1 MKNLT
6 ITNSRF
12 LTYKDELFTID
23 VLGGVDMSQ
32 VERLVCTLRISF
44 NDYPPYRTTL
54 DLYNDSQVDKLMR
67 TLCDKWELKLI
78 EVSRTLHDLTMQ
90 LETYRLQELRY
101 TSKISNQQPELS
113 EVDKTKAL
121 ELLKSKNLA
130 NQVISK
136 LNTTGII
143 GEDENALILF
153 LALSSY
159 KFSNPFSVLC
169 QAKSGIGKSYILQK
183 LSECM
188 PNGSYSF
195 HTQLSVN
202 ALYYFDSNDIQG
214 KALLIEDIEWTNQML
229 SPLST
234 LQSQGRL
241 VKTRA
246 TKNKDGLI
254 HSTSFEVTGKLCM
267 VACAYPDKNL
277 ETIGLPF
284 LCVNLNHSEDQDN
297 LIMEYQKRSR
307 EGLVKADD
315 VRTTQHLLRCMIAT
329 LENISIINPYAT
341 FIQLPKE
348 TPYPRKSLLLL
359 LNFIDVITYFFQYQ
373 REQYIDKDTGEV
385 FIKTHPDDI
394 ELAFMLLKTN
404 LFKTNDELSMNT
416 RRFYEWLCVFIK
428 KANTNQFTALDVKK
442 TSAIHSRT
450 LNRYLYELKSCN
462 YIQVIGGNKHREG
475 FIYKLVHFDNE
486 NSTKNN
492 VDTELESMMRSIRNM
507 FNNGAKEEL
516 DS

>member
-12 LTYKDELFTID
+12 LIYKDGLLTID

-32 VERLVCTLRISF
+32 IERLVCTLRISF

-54 DLYNDSQVDKLMR
+54 DLYNDGQVDKLMR

-78 EVSRTLHDLTMQ
+78 DVSRSLHELTMQ
-90 LETYRLQELRY
+90 LESYRLQELRY
-101 TSKISNQQPELS
+101 TGKALQYQPELS

-121 ELLKSKNLA
+121 ELLKDKDLT
-130 NQVISK
+130 NQLISK

-159 KFSNPFSVLC
+159 KFNSPFSVLC
-169 QAKSGIGKSYILQK
+169 LAKSGIGKSYILQK

-195 HTQLSVN
+195 HTQISAN
-202 ALYYFDSNDIQG
+202 ALYYFDSNDIQN

-229 SPLST
+229 TPLST

-246 TKNKDGLI
+246 TKNRDGLI
-254 HSTSFEVTGKLCM
+254 HSTSFEVTGRLCM
-267 VACAYPDKNL
+267 VACAYPDRNI
-277 ETIGLPF
+277 ETMGLPF
-284 LCVNLNHSEDQDN
+284 LCIDLNHSEDQDN

-307 EGLVKADD
+307 AGLIKTDD
-315 VRTTQHLLRCMIAT
+315 VRTTQHLLKCVIAT
-329 LENISIINPYAT
+329 LESVNIINPYAT
-341 FIQLPKE
+341 LIQLPKE
-348 TPYPRKSLLLL
+348 TPYPRKALLLL
-359 LNFIDVITYFFQYQ
+359 LNFIDVITYFFQHQ
-373 REQYIDKDTGEV
+373 REKHIDKDSGEV
-385 FIKTHPDDI
+385 LIKTHPDDI
-394 ELAFMLLKTN
+394 ELAFSLLKNN
-404 LFKTNDELSMNT
+404 LFKETDELSMNA
-416 RRFYEWLCVFIK
+416 RSFYNWLCDFLK
-428 KANTNQFTALDVKK
+428 EANTNHFTALDVKK
-442 TSAIHSRT
+442 TQSVHSRT
-450 LNRYLYELKSCN
+450 LNRYLHELKSCN

-475 FIYKLVHFDNE
+475 FIYKLTNLGNE
-486 NSTKNN
+486 CNKSNQVETNIK
-492 VDTELESMMRSIRNM
+492 TMMQLIRDKH
-507 FNNGAKEEL
+507 NNGATEE
-516 DS
+516 